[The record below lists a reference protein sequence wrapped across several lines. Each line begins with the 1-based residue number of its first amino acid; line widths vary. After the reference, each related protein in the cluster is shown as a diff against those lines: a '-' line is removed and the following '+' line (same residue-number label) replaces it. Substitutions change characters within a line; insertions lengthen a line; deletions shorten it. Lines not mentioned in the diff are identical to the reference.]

1 MTFSPITELGIS
13 RSSPLKSSVSTL
25 LTISLIFSADTGRL
39 WHTVERSD
47 VCAVPACSVVVE
59 AVIAFEIAKAFLDKF
74 SGDCMADVKAYYDVY
89 MNRIKN
95 F

>member
-1 MTFSPITELGIS
+1 MVFYLSYFGHVTFSIS
-13 RSSPLKSSVSTL
+13 GT
-25 LTISLIFSADTGRL
+25 
-39 WHTVERSD
+39 
-47 VCAVPACSVVVE
+47 VVVE

>member
-1 MTFSPITELGIS
+1 MIVKAAIKPIPTVYN
-13 RSSPLKSSVSTL
+13 PLRTVKIDDKSEHK
-25 LTISLIFSADTGRL
+25 A
-39 WHTVERSD
+39 TVERSD

>member
-1 MTFSPITELGIS
+1 MTIN
-13 RSSPLKSSVSTL
+13 RSIRQLSN
-25 LTISLIFSADTGRL
+25 
-39 WHTVERSD
+39 
-47 VCAVPACSVVVE
+47 VPMCVVE